1 MTMNRHSR
9 RRAFAGAL
17 LTVLTTHAFPLPFM
31 RKRVNRTVLCHQC
44 RHAGGQGVDA
54 MNSLDATAMA
64 ALASLVYVSGWK
76 NRTLPIEIRA
86 YSSKSKHAWRSGW
99 AAERARWAK
108 CAARAAR
115 AAPRVPGVQSAFLP
129 PHGTIQKLGADCAP
143 PFHRRWQPTYYFT
156 DWSEPGPGGIRWHST
171 TALVARGDAGAVA
184 VAFMGSADMRHAI
197 TNVQIMETH
206 EKRGGGKTA
215 RGMRGAFERVRG
227 GSITRL
233 DEGKRKDDPVFR
245 SIEDACRGRWL
256 KTNGPDVCR
265 PDKEQ
270 LLAGLLDDLAS
281 ATLGTNAPIWVTGHS
296 LGGAL
301 ALQLALF
308 AAKRRPRKAHEVRVT
323 TFGEP
328 PIGDRRFFDAQR
340 RRHPRLA
347 RRYDRRVAVAA
358 PPGCRPD
365 IVPATTRLV
374 GGGSSAH
381 FAEPRHVCAAD
392 PPGNVVAAHAMV
404 GYWRALM
411 DGLRRDFALETLYEG
426 PGFWGSETFD
436 DPLLVEAR
444 RKVQKQ
450 LQREEERLR
459 KRDKAP
465 FPLRRPR
472 LVEGDESCVEE
483 GLLSS

>member
-1 MTMNRHSR
+1 MR
-9 RRAFAGAL
+9 
-17 LTVLTTHAFPLPFM
+17 FPLPFL

-99 AAERARWAK
+99 AAERRGGRSARRERREPLLESLGSNPLS
-108 CAARAAR
+108 CHPMARSKNLGR
-115 AAPRVPGVQSAFLP
+115 TVPRRSTG
-129 PHGTIQKLGADCAP
+129 
-143 PFHRRWQPTYYFT
+143 RWQPTLFYGLVRT
-156 DWSEPGPGGIRWHST
+156 GPWGIRWHST

-233 DEGKRKDDPVFR
+233 DEGRRKDDPVFR

-323 TFGEP
+323 AFGEP
-328 PIGDRRFFDAQR
+328 PIGDRRFLMPSGEGILDWPDGMIEGSPSR
-340 RRHPRLA
+340 RL
-347 RRYDRRVAVAA
+347 
-358 PPGCRPD
+358 PGVD
-365 IVPATTRLV
+365 QT
-374 GGGSSAH
+374 
-381 FAEPRHVCAAD
+381 
-392 PPGNVVAAHAMV
+392 
-404 GYWRALM
+404 
-411 DGLRRDFALETLYEG
+411 
-426 PGFWGSETFD
+426 
-436 DPLLVEAR
+436 
-444 RKVQKQ
+444 
-450 LQREEERLR
+450 
-459 KRDKAP
+459 
-465 FPLRRPR
+465 
-472 LVEGDESCVEE
+472 
-483 GLLSS
+483 